1 MGLTNLEQ
9 IVQSIF
15 KIFTTRAFNGRISTG
30 ADYVALAADVPAR
43 IVYISN
49 TTGEVLYVRMDTKDL
64 YLPDGAIFPFNN
76 ISNLNTISVKTAS
89 STASLTVTYRYEL

>member
-15 KIFTTRAFNGRISTG
+15 KSFTTRAFNGSVTTTTG
-30 ADYVALAADVPAR
+30 YVALATDTPAR

-49 TTGEVLYVRMDTKDL
+49 TTGEVLYVRLDGKDI
-64 YLPDGAIFPFNN
+64 YLPDGAIFPINN
-76 ISNLNTISVKTAS
+76 ISNLNTVFVKTAA
-89 STASLTVTYRYEL
+89 STAGLTVTFRYEL